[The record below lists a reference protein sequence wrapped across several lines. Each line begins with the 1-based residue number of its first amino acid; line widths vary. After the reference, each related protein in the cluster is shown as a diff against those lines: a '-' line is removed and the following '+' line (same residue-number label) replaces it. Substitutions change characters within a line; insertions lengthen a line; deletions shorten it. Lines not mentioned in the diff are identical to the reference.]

1 MDCKSVAGNDADPD
15 LIGQT
20 HLAGNETKG
29 EHGVTDKK
37 NQNYLIQET

>member
-15 LIGQT
+15 LIGWT

-29 EHGVTDKK
+29 EYRVTDK